1 VKGYGKMQQ
10 RPAAEPPNQTDRARG
25 RGKWLIFSS
34 SREALL
40 LLSIAVVGM
49 LIAWLV
55 PAIQRGCAPSGE
67 L

>member
-1 VKGYGKMQQ
+1 MQQ
-10 RPAAEPPNQTDRARG
+10 HPAEEPPNQTDRRRG
-25 RGKWLIFSS
+25 RKWLIFSS

-40 LLSIAVVGM
+40 LILIPVIGM

-55 PAIQRGCAPSGE
+55 PTLQRGCAPSGE